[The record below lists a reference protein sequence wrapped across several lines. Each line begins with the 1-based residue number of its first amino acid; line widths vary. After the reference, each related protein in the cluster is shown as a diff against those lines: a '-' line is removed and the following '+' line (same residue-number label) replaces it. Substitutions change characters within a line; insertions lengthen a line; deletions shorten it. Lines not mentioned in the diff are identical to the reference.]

1 MARSSHSKYAWALL
15 GHLLPILFAIV
26 ALKALITFAGIERL
40 GVITLVWALVGY
52 LGFLDL
58 GLGRAIT
65 RRVATS
71 SVSPSASVRRA
82 ALAEAVWVARSAF
95 KWCVFIAAIGSILM
109 LQFGK
114 GVVNFS
120 AVLSTELLW
129 VTPLA
134 LACLPPL
141 VASNILRGALEGMQN
156 FKAANQLRIY
166 GAALTYL
173 LPCMAAFITPHLG
186 VLVCAIVLGRWLS
199 WLMHERAL
207 AKVLAEQA
215 AHSTLP
221 ITQNWRQ
228 LLQEGGWITLTNV
241 IGPVMVT
248 LDRFAIAAMFSLST
262 VTYYA
267 TPQEVLTKVGLIPIA
282 LSTVLFAELAAHQQR
297 SAEQATHIARA
308 SERVFAAL
316 MLPAT
321 VAAIVA
327 APWWLN
333 VWLGADFAA
342 KSLHVAALLMLGVF
356 FNGLAQAPFS
366 FLQSQGRARSVALSH
381 LGELCVYAVLF
392 WWLTTQFGIVGAAF
406 TWAIRAAADCFI
418 LNFLAFGR
426 DWVLAPTQWLLV
438 IAVLG
443 LAIASVTVNNWQN
456 VGVSLLIAALLAVA
470 AMAISWFS
478 LLSSNQRSSLRA
490 SLTTISRAAKH

>member
-1 MARSSHSKYAWALL
+1 MASNSRSKYAWALL

-65 RRVATS
+65 RRVASS
-71 SVSPSASVRRA
+71 SVSPSPTVRRA
-82 ALAEAVWVARSAF
+82 ALAEAVFVARSAF
-95 KWCVFIAAIGSILM
+95 KWCVGFAAIASLLV
-109 LQFGK
+109 LQFGQ
-114 GVVNFS
+114 GIANLS
-120 AVLSTELLW
+120 AALSTELVW

-173 LPCMAAFITPHLG
+173 LPCMAAFLTPHLG
-186 VLVCAIVLGRWLS
+186 ILVCAIVFGRWLS
-199 WLMHERAL
+199 WLMHER
-207 AKVLAEQA
+207 VLARVLEEQA
-215 AHSTLP
+215 AHFSLP
-221 ITQNWRQ
+221 VAQHWRL

-282 LSTVLFAELAAHQQR
+282 LSTVLFAELAANQQR
-297 SAEQATHIARA
+297 SAEQARHTARA

-321 VAAIVA
+321 VVAIA
-327 APWWLN
+327 LAPWWLS

-366 FLQSQGRARSVALSH
+366 FLQSQGRARSVALTH
-381 LGELCVYAVLF
+381 LSELGVYALLF
-392 WWLTTQFGIVGAAF
+392 WWLTTQFGIVGAAL
-406 TWAIRAAADCFI
+406 TWAIRAAADCII

-426 DWVLAPTQWLLV
+426 DWVLAPKQWLLV
-438 IAVLG
+438 TVA
-443 LAIASVTVNNWQN
+443 LALSIASITLNNWQN
-456 VGVSLLIAALLAVA
+456 LRFSLLVAALLALLA
-470 AMAISWFS
+470 AAISWFS
-478 LLSSNQRSSLRA
+478 LLSGNQRSSLRG